1 MSWGIFCDR
10 MGGAIWTFISG
21 VGMAITLAGIA
32 WVLHNPTGMA
42 DFKIFLGL
50 MLAMFLFSGF
60 GNAGTFK
67 QIADDYAGPPGWRC
81 HRLHLRHRTPLG
93 PFLRRR
99 RSLRPVG
106 TGGAWGLPS
115 WAGAIF
121 CALCSV
127 LCWIMYARKN
137 APFPG

>member
-21 VGMAITLAGIA
+21 VGMAITLGGVA
-32 WVLHNPTGMA
+32 WVLRNPTGWTDFYIFMA
-42 DFKIFLGL
+42 L
-50 MLAMFLFSGF
+50 MLTMFLFSGF

-67 QIADDYAGPPGWRC
+67 QMPMIMPARQAGGAIGFTSAIAS
-81 HRLHLRHRTPLG
+81 LG
-93 PFLRRR
+93 PFLVGVAL
-99 RSLRPVG
+99 SAISAPVFF
-106 TGGAWGLPS
+106 
-115 WAGAIF
+115 AGCAIF